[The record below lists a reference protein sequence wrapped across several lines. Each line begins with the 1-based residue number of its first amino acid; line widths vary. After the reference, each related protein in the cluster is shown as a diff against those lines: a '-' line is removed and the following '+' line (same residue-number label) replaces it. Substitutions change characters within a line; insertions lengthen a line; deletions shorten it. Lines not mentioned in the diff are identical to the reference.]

1 MTCHG
6 RQNQKFLTKKNNR
19 QNLENRSIDILIVD
33 WSILFLIK
41 MAQAQIDTLRAE
53 IATLNDEKNELI
65 GLLAPGLS
73 ARMVI
78 AIHNRIAAKD
88 NIIAAKD
95 NIIAALEA
103 QITVLLQQ
111 AGNRILSND
120 LLHQPINYANVFF
133 AGKED
138 LKIISSYLSSLC
150 CCLCSFL
157 EASVSVKQRHLGGS
171 TPQQFSVSKTPLLSS
186 SHSAIKED

>member
-1 MTCHG
+1 
-6 RQNQKFLTKKNNR
+6 
-19 QNLENRSIDILIVD
+19 
-33 WSILFLIK
+33 
-41 MAQAQIDTLRAE
+41 MAQAQLTIDTLRAQ
-53 IATLNDEKNELI
+53 IATLNGEENELI
-65 GLLAPGLS
+65 GLLVPGLS

-78 AIHNRIAAKD
+78 AIHNRITAKD
-88 NIIAAKD
+88 NIIV
-95 NIIAALEA
+95 ALEA
-103 QITVLLQQ
+103 QITVLSQQ

-120 LLHQPINYANVFF
+120 LLPINYANVFF
-133 AGKED
+133 AGKDD
-138 LKIISSYLSSLC
+138 LKIISSHLSSLC